1 MKRILVTI
9 KKKVDPTHKLIAT
22 DWVNDEELTAIR
34 KKYGNQFDPDEPI
47 IQYLTDQ
54 LVMVSFL
61 VWMNEWLDI
70 KTRSNICNLFATLP
84 VIRVFAAK

>member
-1 MKRILVTI
+1 MKRILVSI

-22 DWVNDEELTAIR
+22 EWITEEELSEIR

-54 LVMVSFL
+54 LVLISFL
-61 VWMNEWLDI
+61 VWINE
-70 KTRSNICNLFATLP
+70 
-84 VIRVFAAK
+84 

>member
-1 MKRILVTI
+1 MVVLLRQTLLPMKRVLVTI

-22 DWVNDEELTAIR
+22 DWVTDEELTAIR

-61 VWMNEWLDI
+61 VWINE
-70 KTRSNICNLFATLP
+70 
-84 VIRVFAAK
+84 